1 MKKTI
6 KRVSVLIIVVMA
18 LCLLATSLV
27 ACDRYKQQHDPESRA
42 FSMSINT
49 PDGVFNPFY
58 SSSADDSSVLS
69 FTQIA
74 MLNTDKEGN
83 IVYGENEPTVTK
95 SLWTNENKDDDGNVL
110 TTTYEFLIKNGIK
123 WSNGYDLT
131 IKDVLFNLYVYLD
144 PAYTGS
150 ATIYSTDIVGL
161 NKYRLQTTSDDE
173 ASGGMSDFEAGF
185 IQDAAAR
192 INNVIEYVQYY
203 GQGIPSD
210 KKPSL
215 PSNPN
220 TTQIA
225 SDFVTFARLFMSELE
240 SDWNAINIE
249 DYKEWGEVTPET
261 ANLPLKDQK
270 FEGIKDKW
278 VIFFLNDIGRSDLL
292 RLDKDNNYEENSKGN
307 YIIDK
312 EVREE
317 ILYTM
322 AHDWLVD
329 KGLATIDSNDN
340 VTLVESRELDEAIK
354 EYCINIA
361 FSSYFPGFIDDRG
374 NDDTKSIITRKV
386 DKFVLSEAERATVLT
401 QIIPGTNANQFE
413 MVARYWGSASTAL
426 EQFTAEEK
434 SEYFKNAEKVVPN
447 IEGIKVS
454 KTNNFHGQALGS
466 NHYVLRIDINDV
478 DPKAIYNFAF
488 TVAPMYYYST
498 TNWNDGKTNR
508 NYIKEMEDDFAA
520 WEAAYDRD
528 PNTTYRMEHFGL
540 EFGSNDFMLEVVKPE
555 SKNGVPVGA
564 GPYMAS
570 SENGK
575 ESNVAQTEFLNDNM
589 IYYVRNPYFYTVGE
603 QIENAKIKYIRFK
616 VVDADQIVN
625 SLTTNNLDFGEPSA
639 TQPNIDV
646 LDAAGINHVEIRT
659 NGYGYVG
666 INPRYVPEVAVRR
679 IIMSAMNT
687 QLIVDDYYEGGLAE
701 VIKRP
706 ISKTSWA
713 YPQSANDYIS
723 ESGFEYRFNQSN
735 NYNGQTIEQI
745 LEGLGY
751 VKKSGVY
758 EKNIEGFGVD
768 KLNYKFT
775 IAGGST
781 DHPAYAMFLEAM
793 QFLNNH
799 GFGVQVVTSNQA
811 LSDLSNGKLAVWAA
825 AWSSTIDPDMY
836 QVYHKDSQAG
846 SVKNWGYPQIL
857 GMTSDAAWGDEL
869 ILVQELSEQI
879 DLGRATTDQDK
890 RKEIYAGALDLIME
904 LAVEFP
910 TYQRNDMSAYQPN
923 LLDPKTLPSK
933 DECSPYSGL
942 LARIWEINYL

>member
-6 KRVSVLIIVVMA
+6 KRVSVLMMVVMA

-27 ACDRYKQQHDPESRA
+27 ACHKPKHDSESRA
-42 FSMSINT
+42 FSMSLNV

-58 SSSADDSSVLS
+58 SSSADDSSVISL
-69 FTQIA
+69 TQIA
-74 MLNTDKEGN
+74 MLNTDKLGN
-83 IVYGENEPTVTK
+83 IVCGENEPTVTK
-95 SLWTNENKDDDGNVL
+95 SWWSNENKDDDGNVV

-123 WSNGYDLT
+123 WSNGSDLT

-161 NKYRLQTTSDDE
+161 NRYRSQSDDGD
-173 ASGGMSDFEAGF
+173 SSDFEAGF
-185 IQDAAAR
+185 IQDAALR
-192 INNVIEYVQYY
+192 INNAIEYVQAK
-203 GQGIPSD
+203 GKGVSSD
-210 KKPSL
+210 NRPTL
-215 PSNPN
+215 PDNLD
-220 TTQIA
+220 TTQIV
-225 SDFVTFARLFMSELE
+225 SDFVTIARLFYRELE

-249 DYKEWGEVTPET
+249 DYKEWGNVTSET
-261 ANLPLKDQK
+261 ANLPAKDQK
-270 FEGIKDKW
+270 FDGIKDKW
-278 VIFFLNDIGRSDLL
+278 VIFFLNDGGYSQLL
-292 RLDKDNNYEENSKGN
+292 RKDKDENYAENSKGN
-307 YIIDK
+307 YIIDA
-312 EVREE
+312 EAREE

-322 AHDWLVD
+322 AQEWLVE
-329 KGLATIDSNDN
+329 KGLATIDEQTYA
-340 VTLVESRELDEAIK
+340 VTLNNSDASKLEEAIK
-354 EYCINIA
+354 EYCITTV
-361 FSSYFPGFIDDRG
+361 FSNYFPGFLD
-374 NDDTKSIITRKV
+374 NDANASIITKNV
-386 DKFVLSEAERATVLT
+386 DKFELTNAERTEVLNN
-401 QIIPGTNANQFE
+401 IIPNTNANQYE
-413 MVARYWGSASTAL
+413 MVSRYWGSASTAL

-434 SEYFKNAEKVVPN
+434 SAYFQTAERIAPN

-454 KTNNFHGQALGS
+454 KTNNFHGEALGS
-466 NHYVLRIDINDV
+466 THYVLRIDINDV
-478 DPKAIYNFAF
+478 DPKAIYNFSF

-498 TNWNDGKTNR
+498 TDWSNAKANISHR
-508 NYIKEMEDDFAA
+508 NYIKEMSDDFDA
-520 WEAAYDRD
+520 WEAAYDRGE
-528 PNTTYRMEHFGL
+528 NYTMSHFGL

-555 SKNGVPVGA
+555 SKNGVPVGG

-570 SENGK
+570 SESGK
-575 ESNVAQTEFLNDNM
+575 ESGVTKADFLNNNM
-589 IYYVRNPYFYTVGE
+589 IYYVRNPYFNTVGA
-603 QIENAKIKYIRFK
+603 QIENAKIKYVRYK

-625 SLTTNNLDFGEPSA
+625 YLTTGNLDFGDPSA
-639 TQPNIDV
+639 TQANIDV
-646 LDAAGINHVEIRT
+646 LNGAGINHVEIKT

-701 VIKRP
+701 LIKRP

-713 YPQSANDYIS
+713 YPQSATDYVA
-723 ESGFEYRFNQSN
+723 ENGFEYRFNQSN
-735 NYNGQTIEQI
+735 SYSGQTIEQI

-751 VKKSGVY
+751 TRGSGNVY
-758 EKNIEGFGVD
+758 EKNIDGFGRD
-768 KLNYKFT
+768 RLDYKFT

-781 DHPAYAMFLEAM
+781 DHPAYAMFLEAVGY
-793 QFLNNH
+793 LNKH
-799 GFGVQVVTSNQA
+799 GFGVQVVTSQQA

-836 QVYHKDSQAG
+836 QVYHKDSQAS

-869 ILVQELSEQI
+869 VLVQQLSEQI

-890 RKEIYAGALDLIME
+890 RKEIYAGALNIIME
-904 LAVEFP
+904 LAVECP

-933 DECSPYSGL
+933 DDCSPYSGL
-942 LARIWEINYL
+942 LARIWEIDYL